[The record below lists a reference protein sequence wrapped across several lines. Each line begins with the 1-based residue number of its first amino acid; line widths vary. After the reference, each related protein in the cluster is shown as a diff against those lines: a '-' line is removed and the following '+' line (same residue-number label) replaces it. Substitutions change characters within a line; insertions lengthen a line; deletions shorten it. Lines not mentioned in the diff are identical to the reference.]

1 MPKARR
7 DPFFITNAVLN
18 PLLLTL
24 LKSKAGLILGRRL
37 AVVEYTGRRVESR
50 TSWWRSTN
58 WKARPCA

>member
-7 DPFFITNAVLN
+7 DPFFITNALLN

-37 AVVEYTGRRVESR
+37 SSSTPDDAMESR